1 MTQPTTPTQ
10 PTQPT
15 QPTKPEIME
24 LIDELTIREQL
35 DVHALRAEF
44 PVLER
49 QVHGKPLVYLDNAAT
64 AQRPL
69 KVIEAMDRCYR
80 EYNANVHR
88 GVHQLSAEASEA
100 FEESRRDVARL
111 LNAPS
116 DREVIFTRG
125 TTEAINLVAN
135 SFLLPRLKAD
145 DEILISHME
154 HHSNIVPWQL
164 LCEQTGAK
172 LKIIPINDKGELLI
186 DTLDD
191 LITERTRMLG
201 LVHVSNALG
210 TVNPVRE
217 VCEIARRHGVPV
229 LVDGAQAT
237 PHERVDV
244 QALGCD
250 FYAMSAHKMYGPTG
264 IGALWGREELLEAMP
279 PWQGGG
285 EMILKVSF
293 EETVYN
299 ELPHKFE
306 AGTPNIAGA
315 IGLGAAVRFLED
327 TGLEAIAHH
336 EKKLLDYATEKMQQV
351 EGLTI
356 IGQAEHKGPVI
367 AFTLDGVHPND
378 IGTIIDH
385 HGVAIRTGHHCAM
398 PVMQFFDV
406 PATARVSFA
415 AYNLRTEIDV
425 FLEALEKARQ
435 MLA

>member
-1 MTQPTTPTQ
+1 
-10 PTQPT
+10 
-15 QPTKPEIME
+15 ME
-24 LIDELTIREQL
+24 LVDEIAIRDQL
-35 DVHALRAEF
+35 DVLRLRGEF

-49 QVHGKPLVYLDNAAT
+49 EVHGKPLIYLDNAAT

-69 KVIEAMDRCYR
+69 CVIEAMDDFYR
-80 EYNANVHR
+80 RYNANVHR
-88 GVHQLSAEASEA
+88 GVHQLSVEASEA
-100 FEESRRDVARL
+100 FEQSRACVQRL

-116 DREVIFTRG
+116 EREIIFTRG

-135 SFLLPRLKAD
+135 SYLRPSIKPG

-164 LCEQTGAK
+164 LCEQTGAV
-172 LKIIPINDKGELLI
+172 LKVIPINQSGELEMAALP
-186 DTLDD
+186 DMLN
-191 LITERTRMLG
+191 ERTRLLG
-201 LVHVSNALG
+201 IVHVSNALG
-210 TVNPVRE
+210 TVNPVRDI
-217 VCEIARRHGVPV
+217 CRLAKSHGVPV

-237 PHERVDV
+237 PHEKIDV
-244 QALGCD
+244 QDLGCD

-285 EMILKVSF
+285 EMILRVSF
-293 EETVYN
+293 EGTTFN

-306 AGTPNIAGA
+306 AGTPNISGA
-315 IGLGAAVRFLED
+315 IGLGAAVKFLED
-327 TGLEAIAHH
+327 TGIARIAAH
-336 EKKLLDYATEKMQQV
+336 EKKLLDYATEQMQQI

-356 IGQAEHKGPVI
+356 IGQAEHKGPVV

-378 IGTIIDH
+378 LGTIIDH

-398 PVMQFFDV
+398 PVMQFFNV

-415 AYNLRTEIDV
+415 AYNLRAEIDV
-425 FLEALEKARQ
+425 FLEALEQART
-435 MLA
+435 MLV

>member
-1 MTQPTTPTQ
+1 
-10 PTQPT
+10 
-15 QPTKPEIME
+15 ME
-24 LIDELTIREQL
+24 LLEEISIRDQL
-35 DVHALRAEF
+35 DVLRLRAEF

-69 KVIEAMDRCYR
+69 AVIEAMDDFYR
-80 EYNANVHR
+80 RYNANVHR

-100 FEESRRDVARL
+100 FEQSRQAVARL
-111 LNAPS
+111 INAPS
-116 DREVIFTRG
+116 EREVIFTRG

-135 SFLLPRLKAD
+135 SFLRPTIQAG

-164 LCEQTGAK
+164 LCEQTGAV
-172 LKIIPINDKGELLI
+172 LKIIPINRRGELL
-186 DTLDD
+186 LDQLES
-191 LITERTRMLG
+191 LISERTKLIG
-201 LVHVSNALG
+201 IVHVSNALG
-210 TVNPVRE
+210 TVNPVAELCR
-217 VCEIARRHGVPV
+217 IARRHNVPV

-237 PHERVDV
+237 PHEVVDV

-264 IGALWGREELLEAMP
+264 IGALWGKEALLEKMP

-293 EETVYN
+293 DETVFN

-306 AGTPNIAGA
+306 AGTPNISGA
-315 IGLGAAVRFLED
+315 IGMGAAVKFLED
-327 TGLEAIAHH
+327 TGIERIARH
-336 EKKLLDYATEKMQQV
+336 EQKLLDYATEQMNQV

-356 IGQAEHKGPVI
+356 IGQAAHKGPVI
-367 AFTLDGVHPND
+367 AFTLDGIHPND

-398 PVMQFFDV
+398 PVMQFFEV

-415 AYNLRTEIDV
+415 AYNLRAEIDV
-425 FLEALEKARQ
+425 FLDALEKARK